1 MAQLLKACSAKWG
14 MEPEHRPLE
23 QSSSRPQRR
32 RRPTRRPPVILIA
45 DDTTDSRDLY
55 AEYFETR
62 GFSVVTAR
70 DGAGAVQAALEHVPE
85 VIVMDLAM
93 PQVDGLTAIQRIK
106 ADARLQQTRVIL
118 LTGYHFALEKS
129 AQEAGADLFLRK
141 PCLPERLE
149 QHVNA
154 LRQGQGPARDIPVT

>member
-1 MAQLLKACSAKWG
+1 
-14 MEPEHRPLE
+14 
-23 QSSSRPQRR
+23 
-32 RRPTRRPPVILIA
+32 VILIA

-70 DGAGAVQAALEHVPE
+70 DGEGAVQAALEHVPE

-93 PQVDGLTAIQRIK
+93 PQIDGITAIQRIK
-106 ADARLQQTRVIL
+106 ADARMQQTRVII

-129 AQEAGADLFLRK
+129 ALEAGADLFLRK

-149 QHVNA
+149 LHVNG
-154 LRQGQGPARDIPVT
+154 LRQERDPDRGTPAT

>member
-1 MAQLLKACSAKWG
+1 
-14 MEPEHRPLE
+14 
-23 QSSSRPQRR
+23 
-32 RRPTRRPPVILIA
+32 VILIA

-70 DGAGAVQAALEHVPE
+70 DGVHAVQVALEHVPE

-93 PQVDGLTAIQRIK
+93 PQIDGLTAIQRIK
-106 ADARLQQTRVIL
+106 ADARLQQTRVIV
-118 LTGYHFALEKS
+118 LTGYHFALERS
-129 AQEAGADLFLRK
+129 ALEAGADLFLRK

-149 QHVNA
+149 LHVNG
-154 LRQGQGPARDIPVT
+154 LRQEQNPDRGTPAT

>member
-1 MAQLLKACSAKWG
+1 
-14 MEPEHRPLE
+14 MELEHRPPE
-23 QSSSRPQRR
+23 QSSSRPQPR
-32 RRPTRRPPVILIA
+32 RRPARRPPVILIA

-70 DGAGAVQAALEHVPE
+70 DGTGAVQAALQHIPD

-93 PQVDGLTAIQRIK
+93 PQIDGITAIQRIK
-106 ADARLQQTRVIL
+106 ADARLQQTRVIV
-118 LTGYHFALEKS
+118 LTGYHFAVERS
-129 AQEAGADLFLRK
+129 ALEAGADLFLRK

-149 QHVNA
+149 SHVNA
-154 LRQGQGPARDIPVT
+154 LRQARGPDTASPAT

>member
-1 MAQLLKACSAKWG
+1 
-14 MEPEHRPLE
+14 
-23 QSSSRPQRR
+23 
-32 RRPTRRPPVILIA
+32 VILIA

-70 DGAGAVQAALEHVPE
+70 DGTGAVQAALEHVPE

-93 PQVDGLTAIQRIK
+93 PQIDGITAIQRIK
-106 ADARLQQTRVIL
+106 ADARMQQTRVIV
-118 LTGYHFALEKS
+118 LTGYHFAVERS
-129 AQEAGADLFLRK
+129 ALQAGADLFLRK

-149 QHVNA
+149 LHVNA
-154 LRQGQGPARDIPVT
+154 LRQERDPDGGTPAT

>member
-1 MAQLLKACSAKWG
+1 M
-14 MEPEHRPLE
+14 
-23 QSSSRPQRR
+23 
-32 RRPTRRPPVILIA
+32 ILIA

-70 DGAGAVQAALEHVPE
+70 DGVDAVQAALEHVPE

-93 PQVDGLTAIQRIK
+93 PQIDGITAIQRIK
-106 ADARLQQTRVIL
+106 ADARMQQTRVIIL
-118 LTGYHFALEKS
+118 SGYHFAVEKS
-129 AQEAGADLFLRK
+129 ALEAGADLFLRK

-149 QHVNA
+149 LHVNA
-154 LRQGQGPARDIPVT
+154 LRQERDPDWGTPAT

>member
-1 MAQLLKACSAKWG
+1 
-14 MEPEHRPLE
+14 MEPEYRPPR
-23 QSSSRPQRR
+23 QSSSRPERR
-32 RRPTRRPPVILIA
+32 RRPTKRPPVILIA

-62 GFSVVTAR
+62 GFSVVTAH
-70 DGAGAVQAALEHVPE
+70 DGEGAVRAALEHLPE

-93 PQVDGLTAIQRIK
+93 PQIDGITAIQRIK

-118 LTGYHFALEKS
+118 LTGYHLALEKS
-129 AQEAGADLFLRK
+129 AREAGADLFLRK

-149 QHVNA
+149 RHVDA
-154 LRQGQGPARDIPVT
+154 LRQAPGPGMGTPAT

>member
-1 MAQLLKACSAKWG
+1 
-14 MEPEHRPLE
+14 
-23 QSSSRPQRR
+23 
-32 RRPTRRPPVILIA
+32 VILIA

-70 DGAGAVQAALEHVPE
+70 DGVHAVKVALEHVPE

-93 PQVDGLTAIQRIK
+93 PQIDGLTAIQRIK
-106 ADARLQQTRVIL
+106 ADARLQQTRVIV
-118 LTGYHFALEKS
+118 LTGYHFALERS
-129 AQEAGADLFLRK
+129 ALEAGADLFLRK

-149 QHVNA
+149 LHVNA
-154 LRQGQGPARDIPVT
+154 LRQEQNPDRGTPAT

>member
-1 MAQLLKACSAKWG
+1 M
-14 MEPEHRPLE
+14 
-23 QSSSRPQRR
+23 
-32 RRPTRRPPVILIA
+32 ILIA

-70 DGAGAVQAALEHVPE
+70 DGTGAVQAALEHVPG

-93 PQVDGLTAIQRIK
+93 PQIDGITAIQRIK
-106 ADARLQQTRVIL
+106 ADARMQQTRVII
-118 LTGYHFALEKS
+118 LTGYHLAVERSAL
-129 AQEAGADLFLRK
+129 AAGADLFLRK

-149 QHVNA
+149 LHVNA
-154 LRQGQGPARDIPVT
+154 LRQERDPDGGTLAT

>member
-1 MAQLLKACSAKWG
+1 
-14 MEPEHRPLE
+14 
-23 QSSSRPQRR
+23 
-32 RRPTRRPPVILIA
+32 VILIA

-70 DGAGAVQAALEHVPE
+70 DGVDAVQAALEHVPE

-93 PQVDGLTAIQRIK
+93 PQIDGITAIQRIK
-106 ADARLQQTRVIL
+106 ADARMQQTRVIIL
-118 LTGYHFALEKS
+118 SGYHFAVEKS
-129 AQEAGADLFLRK
+129 ALEAGADLFLRK

-149 QHVNA
+149 LHINA
-154 LRQGQGPARDIPVT
+154 LRQEWDPDRGTPAT

>member
-1 MAQLLKACSAKWG
+1 
-14 MEPEHRPLE
+14 
-23 QSSSRPQRR
+23 
-32 RRPTRRPPVILIA
+32 VILIA

-70 DGAGAVQAALEHVPE
+70 DGEGAVQAALEHVPE

-93 PQVDGLTAIQRIK
+93 PQIDGITAIQRIK
-106 ADARLQQTRVIL
+106 ADARMQQTRVII

-129 AQEAGADLFLRK
+129 ALEAGADLFLRK

-149 QHVNA
+149 LHVNA
-154 LRQGQGPARDIPVT
+154 LRQEQNPDRGTPAT

>member
-1 MAQLLKACSAKWG
+1 
-14 MEPEHRPLE
+14 
-23 QSSSRPQRR
+23 
-32 RRPTRRPPVILIA
+32 VILIA

-70 DGAGAVQAALEHVPE
+70 DGTSAVQAALEHLPD

-93 PQVDGLTAIQRIK
+93 PQIDGITAIQRIK

-118 LTGYHFALEKS
+118 LTGYHLALEKS
-129 AQEAGADLFLRK
+129 ALEAGADLFLRK

-149 QHVNA
+149 SHVNG
-154 LRQGQGPARDIPVT
+154 LRQGRAPDTDPPAT

>member
-1 MAQLLKACSAKWG
+1 
-14 MEPEHRPLE
+14 
-23 QSSSRPQRR
+23 
-32 RRPTRRPPVILIA
+32 VILIA

-93 PQVDGLTAIQRIK
+93 PQIDGIAAIRRIK
-106 ADARLQQTRVIL
+106 ADARMQPTRVIV
-118 LTGYHFALEKS
+118 LTGYHFAVETS
-129 AQEAGADLFLRK
+129 ALEAGADLFLRK

-149 QHVNA
+149 RHVNA
-154 LRQGQGPARDIPVT
+154 LRQGRGPERGPDSGTSAT

>member
-1 MAQLLKACSAKWG
+1 
-14 MEPEHRPLE
+14 
-23 QSSSRPQRR
+23 
-32 RRPTRRPPVILIA
+32 VILIA
-45 DDTTDSRDLY
+45 DDTADSRDLY

-93 PQVDGLTAIQRIK
+93 PQIDGIAAIRRIK
-106 ADARLQQTRVIL
+106 ADARMQPTRVIV
-118 LTGYHFALEKS
+118 LTGYHFAVERS
-129 AQEAGADLFLRK
+129 ALEAGADLFLRK

-149 QHVNA
+149 RHVSA
-154 LRQGQGPARDIPVT
+154 LRQGRGPDRGTPAT

>member
-1 MAQLLKACSAKWG
+1 M
-14 MEPEHRPLE
+14 
-23 QSSSRPQRR
+23 
-32 RRPTRRPPVILIA
+32 ILIA

-70 DGAGAVQAALEHVPE
+70 DGEGAVQAALEHVPE

-93 PQVDGLTAIQRIK
+93 PQIDGLTAIQRIK
-106 ADARLQQTRVIL
+106 ADARLQQTRVIV
-118 LTGYHFALEKS
+118 LTGYHFALERS
-129 AQEAGADLFLRK
+129 ALEAGADLFLRK

-149 QHVNA
+149 LHVNG
-154 LRQGQGPARDIPVT
+154 LRQEQNPDRGTPAT

>member
-1 MAQLLKACSAKWG
+1 
-14 MEPEHRPLE
+14 
-23 QSSSRPQRR
+23 
-32 RRPTRRPPVILIA
+32 VILIA

-70 DGAGAVQAALEHVPE
+70 DGTGAVQAALEHVPE

-93 PQVDGLTAIQRIK
+93 PQIDGITAIQRIK
-106 ADARLQQTRVIL
+106 ADARMQQTRVIV
-118 LTGYHFALEKS
+118 LTGYHFAVERS
-129 AQEAGADLFLRK
+129 ALQAGADLFLRK

-149 QHVNA
+149 LHVTA
-154 LRQGQGPARDIPVT
+154 LRQERDPDRGTPAT

>member
-1 MAQLLKACSAKWG
+1 
-14 MEPEHRPLE
+14 
-23 QSSSRPQRR
+23 
-32 RRPTRRPPVILIA
+32 VILIA

-62 GFSVVTAR
+62 GFNVVTAR

-93 PQVDGLTAIQRIK
+93 PQIDGLTAIQRIK
-106 ADARLQQTRVIL
+106 ADARMQQTRVIIL
-118 LTGYHFALEKS
+118 SGYHFAVEKS
-129 AQEAGADLFLRK
+129 ALEAGADLFLRK

-149 QHVNA
+149 LHINA
-154 LRQGQGPARDIPVT
+154 LRQEWDPDRGTPAT

>member
-1 MAQLLKACSAKWG
+1 
-14 MEPEHRPLE
+14 MEPEYRPPE
-23 QSSSRPQRR
+23 QSSFRPQSR
-32 RRPTRRPPVILIA
+32 RRPTTRPPVILIA

-62 GFSVVTAR
+62 GFSVLTAH
-70 DGAGAVQAALEHVPE
+70 DGAGAVQVALEHVPE

-93 PQVDGLTAIQRIK
+93 PQVDGITAIQRIK
-106 ADARLQQTRVIL
+106 ADARMQQTRVIL
-118 LTGYHFALEKS
+118 LTGYHLALERS

-149 QHVNA
+149 RHVNA
-154 LRQGQGPARDIPVT
+154 LRQGRAPGGRHTT

>member
-1 MAQLLKACSAKWG
+1 M
-14 MEPEHRPLE
+14 
-23 QSSSRPQRR
+23 
-32 RRPTRRPPVILIA
+32 ILIA
-45 DDTTDSRDLY
+45 DDTTDNRDLY

-93 PQVDGLTAIQRIK
+93 PQIDGITAIQRIK
-106 ADARLQQTRVIL
+106 ADARMQQTRVIV
-118 LTGYHFALEKS
+118 LTGYHFAVEWS
-129 AQEAGADLFLRK
+129 ALEAGADLFLRK

-149 QHVNA
+149 LHVHA
-154 LRQGQGPARDIPVT
+154 LREERDPDRGTPAT

>member
-1 MAQLLKACSAKWG
+1 M
-14 MEPEHRPLE
+14 
-23 QSSSRPQRR
+23 
-32 RRPTRRPPVILIA
+32 ILIA

-70 DGAGAVQAALEHVPE
+70 DGVDAVQAALEHVPE

-93 PQVDGLTAIQRIK
+93 PQIDGITAIQRIK
-106 ADARLQQTRVIL
+106 ADARMQQTRVIIL
-118 LTGYHFALEKS
+118 SGYHFAVEKS
-129 AQEAGADLFLRK
+129 ALEAGADLFLRK

-149 QHVNA
+149 LHVNA
-154 LRQGQGPARDIPVT
+154 LRQERDPDRGTPAT

>member
-1 MAQLLKACSAKWG
+1 M
-14 MEPEHRPLE
+14 
-23 QSSSRPQRR
+23 
-32 RRPTRRPPVILIA
+32 ILIA

-70 DGAGAVQAALEHVPE
+70 DGEGAVQAALEHVPE

-93 PQVDGLTAIQRIK
+93 PQIDGITAIQRIK
-106 ADARLQQTRVIL
+106 ADARMQQTRVII

-129 AQEAGADLFLRK
+129 ALEAGADLFLRK

-149 QHVNA
+149 LHVNA
-154 LRQGQGPARDIPVT
+154 LRQERDPDRGTPAT

>member
-1 MAQLLKACSAKWG
+1 
-14 MEPEHRPLE
+14 
-23 QSSSRPQRR
+23 
-32 RRPTRRPPVILIA
+32 VILIA

-70 DGAGAVQAALEHVPE
+70 DGEGAVQAALEHVPE

-93 PQVDGLTAIQRIK
+93 PQIDGITAIQRIK
-106 ADARLQQTRVIL
+106 ADARMQQTRVII

-129 AQEAGADLFLRK
+129 ALEAGADLFLRK

-149 QHVNA
+149 LHVNG
-154 LRQGQGPARDIPVT
+154 LRQEQNPDRGTPAT

>member
-1 MAQLLKACSAKWG
+1 
-14 MEPEHRPLE
+14 
-23 QSSSRPQRR
+23 
-32 RRPTRRPPVILIA
+32 VILIA

-93 PQVDGLTAIQRIK
+93 PQIDGITAIQRIK
-106 ADARLQQTRVIL
+106 ADARMQQTRVIV
-118 LTGYHFALEKS
+118 LTGYHFAVERS
-129 AQEAGADLFLRK
+129 ALEAGADLFLRK

-149 QHVNA
+149 LHVNA
-154 LRQGQGPARDIPVT
+154 LRQERAPDRGTPPT

>member
-1 MAQLLKACSAKWG
+1 
-14 MEPEHRPLE
+14 
-23 QSSSRPQRR
+23 
-32 RRPTRRPPVILIA
+32 VILIA

-70 DGAGAVQAALEHVPE
+70 DGVDAVQAALEHVPE

-93 PQVDGLTAIQRIK
+93 PQIDGITAIQRIK
-106 ADARLQQTRVIL
+106 ADARMQQTRVIIL
-118 LTGYHFALEKS
+118 SGYHFAVEKS
-129 AQEAGADLFLRK
+129 ALEAGADLFLRK

-149 QHVNA
+149 LHVNA
-154 LRQGQGPARDIPVT
+154 LRQERDPDRGTPAT

>member
-1 MAQLLKACSAKWG
+1 M
-14 MEPEHRPLE
+14 
-23 QSSSRPQRR
+23 
-32 RRPTRRPPVILIA
+32 ILIA

-70 DGAGAVQAALEHVPE
+70 DGVDAVQVALEHIPE

-93 PQVDGLTAIQRIK
+93 PQIDGLTAIQRIK
-106 ADARLQQTRVIL
+106 ADARLQQTRVIV
-118 LTGYHFALEKS
+118 LTGYHFALERS
-129 AQEAGADLFLRK
+129 ALEAGADLFLRK

-149 QHVNA
+149 LHVNA
-154 LRQGQGPARDIPVT
+154 LRQEQNPDRGTPAT

>member
-1 MAQLLKACSAKWG
+1 
-14 MEPEHRPLE
+14 
-23 QSSSRPQRR
+23 
-32 RRPTRRPPVILIA
+32 VILIA

-70 DGAGAVQAALEHVPE
+70 DGVHAVQVALEHVPE

-93 PQVDGLTAIQRIK
+93 PQIDGLTAIQRIK
-106 ADARLQQTRVIL
+106 ADARLQQTRVIV
-118 LTGYHFALEKS
+118 LTGYHFALERS
-129 AQEAGADLFLRK
+129 ALEAGADLFLRK

-149 QHVNA
+149 LHVNA
-154 LRQGQGPARDIPVT
+154 LRQEQNPDRGTPAT

>member
-1 MAQLLKACSAKWG
+1 
-14 MEPEHRPLE
+14 
-23 QSSSRPQRR
+23 
-32 RRPTRRPPVILIA
+32 VILIA

-70 DGAGAVQAALEHVPE
+70 DGAGAVQVALEHLPE

-93 PQVDGLTAIQRIK
+93 PQIDGITAIQRIK
-106 ADARLQQTRVIL
+106 ADARMQQTRVIV
-118 LTGYHFALEKS
+118 LTGYHFAVEKS
-129 AQEAGADLFLRK
+129 ALEAGADLFLRK

-149 QHVNA
+149 LHVNA
-154 LRQGQGPARDIPVT
+154 LRQERDPDRGTPPT

>member
-1 MAQLLKACSAKWG
+1 M
-14 MEPEHRPLE
+14 
-23 QSSSRPQRR
+23 
-32 RRPTRRPPVILIA
+32 ILIA

-70 DGAGAVQAALEHVPE
+70 DGVHAVKVALEHVPE

-93 PQVDGLTAIQRIK
+93 PQIDGLTAIQRIK
-106 ADARLQQTRVIL
+106 ADARLQQTRVIV
-118 LTGYHFALEKS
+118 LTGYHFALERS
-129 AQEAGADLFLRK
+129 ALEAGADLFLRK

-149 QHVNA
+149 LHVNA
-154 LRQGQGPARDIPVT
+154 LRQEQNPDRGTPAT

>member
-1 MAQLLKACSAKWG
+1 
-14 MEPEHRPLE
+14 
-23 QSSSRPQRR
+23 
-32 RRPTRRPPVILIA
+32 VILIA

-70 DGAGAVQAALEHVPE
+70 DGVDAVQVALEHVPE

-93 PQVDGLTAIQRIK
+93 PQIDGLTAIQRIK
-106 ADARLQQTRVIL
+106 ADARLQQTRVIV
-118 LTGYHFALEKS
+118 LTGYHFALERS
-129 AQEAGADLFLRK
+129 ALEAGADLFLRK

-149 QHVNA
+149 LHVNA
-154 LRQGQGPARDIPVT
+154 LRQEQNPDRGTPAT